1 MFNSLMTYHRV
12 CGSYPSAAP
21 EFYRFYTSLGGVRV
35 VHADTCLHVF
45 MFFVPYCDVRYDFRV
60 NTMFDSC
67 VLTPICFVGGSVLF
81 MSIVFIYVFWCAT
94 RLPNKMMFVSFSSS
108 TTGATCGAETANPCE
123 AYEFSPAF
131 SGVRV
136 SRSSVFCI
144 MFCRSLFVLFLFGHC
159 VVCLTIY
166 SPDYPFDIFKLFF
179 LGLSIKLDSSSVLFS
194 PLISLVFHF
203 SSKFN

>member
-1 MFNSLMTYHRV
+1 MTYHRV

-21 EFYRFYTSLGGVRV
+21 EFYRFYTSLSGVRV

-45 MFFVPYCDVRYDFRV
+45 MFFVPCCDVRYDFRV

-94 RLPNKMMFVSFSSS
+94 RLPNKMMFVSFNSS

-123 AYEFSPAF
+123 AHEFSPVF

-194 PLISLVFHF
+194 PLISLLFHF